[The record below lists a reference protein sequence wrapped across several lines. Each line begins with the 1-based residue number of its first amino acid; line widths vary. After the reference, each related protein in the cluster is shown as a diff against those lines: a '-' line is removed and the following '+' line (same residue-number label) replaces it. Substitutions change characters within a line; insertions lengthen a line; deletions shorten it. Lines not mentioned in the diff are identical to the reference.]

1 MRRKRFLYWLSV
13 VLGIFLIFFGGG
25 NLTSADTVSDVNS
38 AISTGLTEIAQQGSQ
53 IDSGADTALDVD
65 SAISAGL
72 AEIVQKGSK
81 IDAWDATC
89 LVFGDRI
96 TDLQAQYVYKSI
108 LKNNDFLSGGS
119 QGLNG
124 ISDVS
129 AVNGLVAIGKD
140 PTNVNGKNL
149 VANIVK
155 DANNPASDYSIVNDL
170 EALSTGSY
178 GQASE
183 TARTSLTKKLIGM
196 QDQKT
201 GLRNGLD
208 KVDYTARAILAL
220 SMNTNQPGAADA
232 LNTAVKAVSNHFY
245 QGNGGFADSSNTMFG
260 AENVY
265 DDVTMTNALASA
277 GVNVYVPLKGKT
289 DYVAPV
295 QRVLD
300 QHPVSAGN
308 SAMLIQQATWAFEQ
322 ARFTRN
328 GGKGSI
334 FAFNQTDAAKYG
346 EIVSIKAAAITKKWS
361 IIDDPQATAAA
372 QSDALNLVDQILA
385 TYVSKLSAD
394 STSSAAIADRAAGV
408 TAFNHVTVSHA
419 APATP
424 VTPPT
429 VTNNNV
435 TVVNNPA
442 SSSSA
447 SSSSAATSTSSSSS
461 VPISTPTVSGKPVKV
476 NNPASSSSASSSSAA
491 TSTSSSSSVPIS
503 TPTVSGKPVKKASH
517 RSIVYALT
525 TVKLYRSS
533 NFTKSNLTK
542 TYKKRAR
549 INRPMFLVIS
559 QQTNKQGHAIYR
571 VKDMNSGKT
580 GYTLSGSKY
589 FAHAYYSAKVTRIKV
604 IYPKGINEY
613 GKVNLTSKKRHVK
626 KNASLSV
633 RKVVNYG
640 LSNRMQLT
648 NGRYITANKKLILAT
663 KIKKS
668 SQNTRPSTPTATTTG
683 TSTSTPPTNSGSTAT
698 ATTTTSS
705 KPTAT
710 TGTTT
715 TTNNS
720 PSATPTLPVAPIN
733 PVTPSND
740 AKTIT
745 TTISIH
751 ADGATIASGSIKVN
765 SGASAFDA
773 LQAFAKQQ
781 GLALTHKGSGA
792 TAYVTGISG
801 YNAGPAGTMTG
812 WLYSVNGTE
821 PGSSMGVYPLKDG
834 DTISMNYNK

>member
-1 MRRKRFLYWLSV
+1 MKRKQFLYWLSI
-13 VLGIFLIFFGGG
+13 VLGIFLIFFSGG
-25 NLTSADTVSDVNS
+25 NSSRADTASDVNS

-53 IDSGADTALDVD
+53 ID
-65 SAISAGL
+65 
-72 AEIVQKGSK
+72 
-81 IDAWDATC
+81 AWDATC
-89 LVFGDRI
+89 LVFGDNGI
-96 TDLQAQYVYKSI
+96 TDLQAQYAYKSI

-149 VANIVK
+149 VADIVK

-170 EALSTGSY
+170 QALSTGSY

-196 QDQKT
+196 QDHKT
-201 GLRNGLD
+201 GLWNGFD
-208 KVDYTARAILAL
+208 KVDYTGRAILAL
-220 SMNTNQPGAADA
+220 SMNTNQPGVADA
-232 LNTAVKAVSNHFY
+232 LNTAVKAVSNHLY
-245 QGNGGFADSSNTMFG
+245 QENGGFADSSNTMFG
-260 AENVY
+260 AENAY
-265 DDVTMTNALASA
+265 NDVTMTNALASA
-277 GVNVYVPLKGKT
+277 GVNVYVPLKEKT

-295 QRVLD
+295 QRALD
-300 QHPVSAGN
+300 QHPVSPVSAGN
-308 SAMLIQQATWAFEQ
+308 SAMLIQQATWTFEQ

-334 FAFNQTDAAKYG
+334 FAFNQADAAKPG
-346 EIVSIKAAAITKKWS
+346 EIVSIKAAAITKKQS
-361 IIDDPQATAAA
+361 IINDPQATAAA
-372 QSDALNLVDQILA
+372 KSDALNLVDQILA

-424 VTPPT
+424 ATPPT

-435 TVVNNPA
+435 TV
-442 SSSSA
+442 
-447 SSSSAATSTSSSSS
+447 
-461 VPISTPTVSGKPVKV
+461 V

-604 IYPKGINEY
+604 INPKGINEY

-668 SQNTRPSTPTATTTG
+668 SQNTRPSKPTATTTG
-683 TSTSTPPTNSGSTAT
+683 TSTSTPPTKSGSTAT
-698 ATTTTSS
+698 TTTTTSS

-720 PSATPTLPVAPIN
+720 PSATPTLPVAPTN

-773 LQAFAKQQ
+773 LQAFSQQQ
-781 GLALTHKGSGA
+781 GLALTYKGSGA
-792 TAYVTGISG
+792 TAYVTGING

-821 PGSSMGVYPLKDG
+821 PGLSMGAYTLKDG
-834 DTISMNYNK
+834 DSISMTYNK

>member
-1 MRRKRFLYWLSV
+1 MKRKQFLYRFSI
-13 VLGIFLIFFGGG
+13 VLGIFLIFFSGG
-25 NLTSADTVSDVNS
+25 NSSRADAASAYNYGLTKVKGPQKNSEVYTVSD
-38 AISTGLTEIAQQGSQ
+38 A
-53 IDSGADTALDVD
+53 VD

-72 AEIVQKGSK
+72 AKIAQKGPK
-81 IDAWDATC
+81 IDAWDATS
-89 LVFGDRI
+89 LVLGDRI
-96 TDLQAQYVYKSI
+96 TDLQAQYAYESI

-119 QGLNG
+119 QGLDG

-201 GLRNGLD
+201 GLWNGPD

-220 SMNTNQPGAADA
+220 SMNTNQPGAAAA

-245 QGNGGFADSSNTMFG
+245 QKNGGFAEMHG
-260 AENVY
+260 AENAY
-265 DDVTMTNALASA
+265 NDVTMTNALASA
-277 GVNVYVPLKGKT
+277 GVNVYAPLEDKT

-300 QHPVSAGN
+300 QHLFSAGN
-308 SAMLIQQATWAFEQ
+308 SAMLIQQATLAFEQ

-334 FAFNQTDAAKYG
+334 FAFNQTDAAKPG
-346 EIVSIKAAAITKKWS
+346 EIVNIKDAAIAKKRS
-361 IIDDPQATAAA
+361 IIRSSISDPQATAAA
-372 QSDALNLVDQILA
+372 VNDAINLVDKILV
-385 TYVSKLSAD
+385 TYVSKLRAD

-408 TAFNHVTVSHA
+408 KEINNVTVSHA
-419 APATP
+419 APA
-424 VTPPT
+424 TPPT

-447 SSSSAATSTSSSSS
+447 SSSSS
-461 VPISTPTVSGKPVKV
+461 
-476 NNPASSSSASSSSAA
+476 A

-571 VKDMNSGKT
+571 VKDINSGKT

-589 FAHAYYSAKVTRIKV
+589 FAPAYYSAKVTRIKV
-604 IYPKGINEY
+604 INPKGINEY

-640 LSNRMQLT
+640 LYSRMQLT

-668 SQNTRPSTPTATTTG
+668 SQNTRLSTPTATTG
-683 TSTSTPPTNSGSTAT
+683 
-698 ATTTTSS
+698 
-705 KPTAT
+705 
-710 TGTTT
+710 
-715 TTNNS
+715 NN
-720 PSATPTLPVAPIN
+720 
-733 PVTPSND
+733 
-740 AKTIT
+740 
-745 TTISIH
+745 H
-751 ADGATIASGSIKVN
+751 
-765 SGASAFDA
+765 
-773 LQAFAKQQ
+773 
-781 GLALTHKGSGA
+781 
-792 TAYVTGISG
+792 
-801 YNAGPAGTMTG
+801 
-812 WLYSVNGTE
+812 
-821 PGSSMGVYPLKDG
+821 
-834 DTISMNYNK
+834 NY

>member
-170 EALSTGSY
+170 QALSTGSY

-183 TARTSLTKKLIGM
+183 TARTSLTKKLIWM
-196 QDQKT
+196 QDQQT
-201 GLRNGLD
+201 GLWNEFD
-208 KVDYTARAILAL
+208 KVDYTGRAILAL

-232 LNTAVKAVSNHFY
+232 LNTAVKAVSNSLY
-245 QGNGGFADSSNTMFG
+245 QENGGFADSSN
-260 AENVY
+260 AENAY

-447 SSSSAATSTSSSSS
+447 SSSSS
-461 VPISTPTVSGKPVKV
+461 
-476 NNPASSSSASSSSAA
+476 A

-559 QQTNKQGHAIYR
+559 QQTNKQGYAIYR

-604 IYPKGINEY
+604 INPKGINEY

-640 LSNRMQLT
+640 RSNRMQLT

-698 ATTTTSS
+698 TTTTG
-705 KPTAT
+705 TA

-720 PSATPTLPVAPIN
+720 SSATPTLPVAPTN

-765 SGASAFDA
+765 SGASALDA
-773 LQAFAKQQ
+773 LQEFAQKKR
-781 GLALTHKGSGA
+781 LALTYKGSGA

>member
-1 MRRKRFLYWLSV
+1 MKRKQFLYWFSI
-13 VLGIFLIFFGGG
+13 VLGIFLIFFSGG
-25 NLTSADTVSDVNS
+25 NSSRADAASDFSS

-53 IDSGADTALDVD
+53 IDSGADTASDVD

-72 AEIVQKGSK
+72 AEIIAQQGSK

-96 TDLQAQYVYKSI
+96 TDLQAQYAYKSI
-108 LKNNDFLSGGS
+108 LNNNDFLSGGS

-201 GLRNGLD
+201 GLWNGFD

-245 QGNGGFADSSNTMFG
+245 QENGGFADSSNTMYG

-265 DDVTMTNALASA
+265 NDVTMTNALASA
-277 GVNVYVPLKGKT
+277 GVNVYVPLKEKT
-289 DYVAPV
+289 DYIAPV

-308 SAMLIQQATWAFEQ
+308 SAMLIQQATLAFEQ

-361 IIDDPQATAAA
+361 IINDPQATAAA
-372 QSDALNLVDQILA
+372 KSDALNLVDQILA

-408 TAFNHVTVSHA
+408 TAINHVTVSHA

-435 TVVNNPA
+435 TV
-442 SSSSA
+442 
-447 SSSSAATSTSSSSS
+447 
-461 VPISTPTVSGKPVKV
+461 V

-571 VKDMNSGKT
+571 VKDMNLGKT

-640 LSNRMQLT
+640 LSNRIQLT
-648 NGRYITANKKLILAT
+648 NGRYITANKKFILAT

-698 ATTTTSS
+698 TTTTTSS

-720 PSATPTLPVAPIN
+720 PSATPTLPVAPTN

-765 SGASAFDA
+765 SGASALDA
-773 LQAFAKQQ
+773 LQAFAQQQ
-781 GLALTHKGSGA
+781 GLALTYKGSGA
-792 TAYVTGISG
+792 TAYVTGING

-821 PGSSMGVYPLKDG
+821 PGSSMGAYTLKDG
-834 DTISMNYNK
+834 DSILMTYNK

>member
-1 MRRKRFLYWLSV
+1 MKRKQFLYRFSI
-13 VLGIFLIFFGGG
+13 VLGISLIFFSGG
-25 NLTSADTVSDVNS
+25 NSSRADVASAYNYGLTKVKGPGPNSEVYTVSD
-38 AISTGLTEIAQQGSQ
+38 A
-53 IDSGADTALDVD
+53 VD

-72 AEIVQKGSK
+72 AEIAQKGPK

-96 TDLQAQYVYKSI
+96 TDSQAQYAYESI

-119 QGLNG
+119 QGLNR

-183 TARTSLTKKLIGM
+183 NARTSLTKKLIGM

-201 GLRNGLD
+201 GLWNGLD

-220 SMNTNQPGAADA
+220 SMNTNQPGVADA

-245 QGNGGFADSSNTMFG
+245 QKNGGFADSSNTMYG
-260 AENVY
+260 AENAY
-265 DDVTMTNALASA
+265 NDVTMTNALASA

-289 DYVAPV
+289 DYIAPV
-295 QRVLD
+295 QRALD
-300 QHPVSAGN
+300 QHLVSAGN
-308 SAMLIQQATWAFEQ
+308 RAMLIQQATWAFEQ

-334 FAFNQTDAAKYG
+334 FAFNQTDAAKHG
-346 EIVSIKAAAITKKWS
+346 EIVNIKDAAITKKRL
-361 IIDDPQATAAA
+361 IIIDPQATAAGK
-372 QSDALNLVDQILA
+372 SDALNLVDKILVK
-385 TYVSKLSAD
+385 YVRKLRAD

-408 TAFNHVTVSHA
+408 KEFNNVTVSHA
-419 APATP
+419 ARATP

-435 TVVNNPA
+435 TV
-442 SSSSA
+442 
-447 SSSSAATSTSSSSS
+447 
-461 VPISTPTVSGKPVKV
+461 V

-559 QQTNKQGHAIYR
+559 QQMNKQGHAIYR

-604 IYPKGINEY
+604 INPKGINEY

-698 ATTTTSS
+698 TTTTTSS

-720 PSATPTLPVAPIN
+720 PSATPTLPVALTN

-751 ADGATIASGSIKVN
+751 ADGATIASGSIKVS

-773 LQAFAKQQ
+773 LQAFAQQQ
-781 GLALTHKGSGA
+781 GLALTYKGSGA
-792 TAYVTGISG
+792 TTYVTGING

-821 PGSSMGVYPLKDG
+821 PGSSMGAYTLKDG
-834 DTISMNYNK
+834 DSISMTYNK

>member
-1 MRRKRFLYWLSV
+1 MKRKQFLYWLSI
-13 VLGIFLIFFGGG
+13 VLGIFLIFFSGG
-25 NLTSADTVSDVNS
+25 NSSRADTASDVNS

-53 IDSGADTALDVD
+53 ID
-65 SAISAGL
+65 
-72 AEIVQKGSK
+72 
-81 IDAWDATC
+81 AWDATC
-89 LVFGDRI
+89 LVFGDNGI
-96 TDLQAQYVYKSI
+96 TDLQAQYAYKSI

-149 VANIVK
+149 VADIVK

-170 EALSTGSY
+170 QALSTGSY

-196 QDQKT
+196 QDHKT
-201 GLRNGLD
+201 GLWNGFD
-208 KVDYTARAILAL
+208 KVDYTGRAILAL

-232 LNTAVKAVSNHFY
+232 LNTAVKAVSNHLY
-245 QGNGGFADSSNTMFG
+245 QENGGFADSSNTMFG
-260 AENVY
+260 AENAY
-265 DDVTMTNALASA
+265 NDVTMTNALASA
-277 GVNVYVPLKGKT
+277 GVNVYVPLKEKT

-295 QRVLD
+295 QRALD
-300 QHPVSAGN
+300 QHPVSPVSAGN
-308 SAMLIQQATWAFEQ
+308 SAMLIQQATWTFEQ

-334 FAFNQTDAAKYG
+334 FAFNQADAAKPG
-346 EIVSIKAAAITKKWS
+346 EIVSIKAAAITKKQS
-361 IIDDPQATAAA
+361 IINDPQATAAA
-372 QSDALNLVDQILA
+372 KSDALNLVDQILA

-424 VTPPT
+424 ATPPT

-435 TVVNNPA
+435 TV
-442 SSSSA
+442 
-447 SSSSAATSTSSSSS
+447 
-461 VPISTPTVSGKPVKV
+461 V

-604 IYPKGINEY
+604 INPKGINEY

-668 SQNTRPSTPTATTTG
+668 SQNTRPSKPTATTTG
-683 TSTSTPPTNSGSTAT
+683 TSTSTPPTKSGSTAT
-698 ATTTTSS
+698 TTTTTSS

-715 TTNNS
+715 TTNS
-720 PSATPTLPVAPIN
+720 PSATPTLPVAPTN

-773 LQAFAKQQ
+773 LQAFSQQQ
-781 GLALTHKGSGA
+781 GLALTYKGSGA
-792 TAYVTGISG
+792 TAYVTGING

-821 PGSSMGVYPLKDG
+821 PGLSMGAYTLKDG
-834 DTISMNYNK
+834 DSISMTYNK

>member
-1 MRRKRFLYWLSV
+1 M
-13 VLGIFLIFFGGG
+13 IFFSGG
-25 NLTSADTVSDVNS
+25 NSSRADAASDFSS

-53 IDSGADTALDVD
+53 IDSGADTASDVD

-72 AEIVQKGSK
+72 AEIIAQQGSK

-96 TDLQAQYVYKSI
+96 TDLQAQYAYKSI
-108 LKNNDFLSGGS
+108 LNNNDFLSGGS

-201 GLRNGLD
+201 GLWNGFD

-245 QGNGGFADSSNTMFG
+245 QENGGFADSSNTMYG

-265 DDVTMTNALASA
+265 NDVTMTNALASA
-277 GVNVYVPLKGKT
+277 GVNVYVPLKEKT
-289 DYVAPV
+289 DYIAPV

-308 SAMLIQQATWAFEQ
+308 SAMLIQQATLAFEQ

-361 IIDDPQATAAA
+361 IINDPQATAAA
-372 QSDALNLVDQILA
+372 KSDALNLVDQILA

-408 TAFNHVTVSHA
+408 TAINHVTVSHA

-435 TVVNNPA
+435 TV
-442 SSSSA
+442 
-447 SSSSAATSTSSSSS
+447 
-461 VPISTPTVSGKPVKV
+461 V

-571 VKDMNSGKT
+571 VKDMNLGKT

-640 LSNRMQLT
+640 LSNRIQLT
-648 NGRYITANKKLILAT
+648 NGRYITANKKFILAT

-698 ATTTTSS
+698 TTTTTSS

-720 PSATPTLPVAPIN
+720 PSATPTLPVAPTN

-765 SGASAFDA
+765 SGASALDA
-773 LQAFAKQQ
+773 LQAFAQQQ
-781 GLALTHKGSGA
+781 GLALTYKGSGA
-792 TAYVTGISG
+792 TAYVTGING

-821 PGSSMGVYPLKDG
+821 PGSSMGAYTLKDG
-834 DTISMNYNK
+834 DSILMTYNK

>member
-1 MRRKRFLYWLSV
+1 MKRKQFLYRFSI
-13 VLGIFLIFFGGG
+13 VLGISLIFFSGG
-25 NLTSADTVSDVNS
+25 NSSRADAASASRADVASAYNYGLTKVKGPGPNSEVYTVSD
-38 AISTGLTEIAQQGSQ
+38 A
-53 IDSGADTALDVD
+53 VD

-72 AEIVQKGSK
+72 AEIAQKGPK

-96 TDLQAQYVYKSI
+96 TDSQAQYAYESI

-119 QGLNG
+119 QGLNR

-183 TARTSLTKKLIGM
+183 NARTSLTKKLIGM

-201 GLRNGLD
+201 GLWNGLD

-220 SMNTNQPGAADA
+220 SMNTNQPGVADA

-245 QGNGGFADSSNTMFG
+245 QKNGGFADSSNTMYG
-260 AENVY
+260 AENAY
-265 DDVTMTNALASA
+265 NDVTMTNALASA

-289 DYVAPV
+289 DYIAPV
-295 QRVLD
+295 QRALD
-300 QHPVSAGN
+300 QHLVSAGN
-308 SAMLIQQATWAFEQ
+308 RAMLIQQATWAFEQ
-322 ARFTRN
+322 ARFTRK

-334 FAFNQTDAAKYG
+334 FAFNQTDAAKHG
-346 EIVSIKAAAITKKWS
+346 EIVNIKDAAITKKRS
-361 IIDDPQATAAA
+361 IIIDPQATAAA
-372 QSDALNLVDQILA
+372 KSDALNLVDKILVK
-385 TYVSKLSAD
+385 YVRKLRAD

-408 TAFNHVTVSHA
+408 KEFNNVTVSHA
-419 APATP
+419 ARATP

-435 TVVNNPA
+435 TV
-442 SSSSA
+442 
-447 SSSSAATSTSSSSS
+447 
-461 VPISTPTVSGKPVKV
+461 V

-559 QQTNKQGHAIYR
+559 KQMNKQGHAIYR

-604 IYPKGINEY
+604 INPKGINEY

-698 ATTTTSS
+698 
-705 KPTAT
+705 TAT

-720 PSATPTLPVAPIN
+720 PSATPTLPVALTNPVALTK

-751 ADGATIASGSIKVN
+751 ADGATIASGSIKVS

-773 LQAFAKQQ
+773 LQAFAQQQ
-781 GLALTHKGSGA
+781 GLALTYKGSGA
-792 TAYVTGISG
+792 TTYVTGING
-801 YNAGPAGTMTG
+801 YNAGPVGTMTG

-821 PGSSMGVYPLKDG
+821 PGSSMGAYTLKDG
-834 DTISMNYNK
+834 DSISMTYNK

>member
-1 MRRKRFLYWLSV
+1 MKRKQFLYWYSI
-13 VLGIFLIFFGGG
+13 VLGIFLIFFSGG
-25 NLTSADTVSDVNS
+25 NSARADTASDVNS
-38 AISTGLTEIAQQGSQ
+38 AISTGLTEIAQRGSQ
-53 IDSGADTALDVD
+53 
-65 SAISAGL
+65 
-72 AEIVQKGSK
+72 

-89 LVFGDRI
+89 LVFGDNGI
-96 TDLQAQYVYKSI
+96 TDLQAQYAYKSI

-149 VANIVK
+149 VADIVK
-155 DANNPASDYSIVNDL
+155 DANNPASNYSIVNDL
-170 EALSTGSY
+170 QALSTGSY

-196 QDQKT
+196 QDKKT
-201 GLRNGLD
+201 GLWNGFD
-208 KVDYTARAILAL
+208 KVDYNGRAILAL

-232 LNTAVKAVSNHFY
+232 LNTAVKAVSNYLY
-245 QGNGGFADSSNTMFG
+245 QKNGGFADSNTMFG
-260 AENVY
+260 AENAY

-308 SAMLIQQATWAFEQ
+308 SAMLIQQATWTFEQ

-334 FAFNQTDAAKYG
+334 FAFNQADAAKPG
-346 EIVSIKAAAITKKWS
+346 EIVSIKAAAITKKQS
-361 IIDDPQATAAA
+361 IINDPQATAAA
-372 QSDALNLVDQILA
+372 KSDALNLVDQILA

-394 STSSAAIADRAAGV
+394 STSSATIADRAAGV

-429 VTNNNV
+429 VT
-435 TVVNNPA
+435 
-442 SSSSA
+442 
-447 SSSSAATSTSSSSS
+447 
-461 VPISTPTVSGKPVKV
+461 

-503 TPTVSGKPVKKASH
+503 TPTVSGKPVKKSSH

-604 IYPKGINEY
+604 INPKGINEY

-640 LSNRMQLT
+640 RSNRMQLT

-683 TSTSTPPTNSGSTAT
+683 T
-698 ATTTTSS
+698 
-705 KPTAT
+705 
-710 TGTTT
+710 TT

-720 PSATPTLPVAPIN
+720 PSATPTLPVAPTN

-773 LQAFAKQQ
+773 LQAFAQQQ
-781 GLALTHKGSGA
+781 GLALTYKGSGA
-792 TAYVTGISG
+792 TAYVTGING

-821 PGSSMGVYPLKDG
+821 PGSSMGVYTLKDG
-834 DTISMNYNK
+834 DSISMTYNK

>member
-1 MRRKRFLYWLSV
+1 MKRKQFLYWLSI
-13 VLGIFLIFFGGG
+13 VLGIFLIFFSGG
-25 NLTSADTVSDVNS
+25 NSSRADTASDVNS

-53 IDSGADTALDVD
+53 ID
-65 SAISAGL
+65 
-72 AEIVQKGSK
+72 
-81 IDAWDATC
+81 AWDATC
-89 LVFGDRI
+89 LVFGDNGI
-96 TDLQAQYVYKSI
+96 TDLQAQYAYKSI

-149 VANIVK
+149 VADIVK

-170 EALSTGSY
+170 QALSTGSY

-196 QDQKT
+196 QDHKT
-201 GLRNGLD
+201 GLWNGFD
-208 KVDYTARAILAL
+208 KVDYTGRAILAL

-232 LNTAVKAVSNHFY
+232 LNTAVKAVSNHLY
-245 QGNGGFADSSNTMFG
+245 QENGGFADSSNTMFG
-260 AENVY
+260 AENAY
-265 DDVTMTNALASA
+265 NDVTMTNALASA
-277 GVNVYVPLKGKT
+277 GVNVYVPLKEKT

-295 QRVLD
+295 QRALD
-300 QHPVSAGN
+300 QHPVSPVSAGN
-308 SAMLIQQATWAFEQ
+308 SAMLIQQATWTFEQ

-334 FAFNQTDAAKYG
+334 FAFNQADAAKPG
-346 EIVSIKAAAITKKWS
+346 EIVSIKAAAITKKQS
-361 IIDDPQATAAA
+361 IINDPQATAAA
-372 QSDALNLVDQILA
+372 KSDALNLVDQILA

-424 VTPPT
+424 ATPPT

-435 TVVNNPA
+435 TV
-442 SSSSA
+442 
-447 SSSSAATSTSSSSS
+447 
-461 VPISTPTVSGKPVKV
+461 V

-604 IYPKGINEY
+604 INPKGINEY

-668 SQNTRPSTPTATTTG
+668 SQNTRPSKPTATTTG
-683 TSTSTPPTNSGSTAT
+683 TSTSTPPTKSGSTAT
-698 ATTTTSS
+698 TTTTTSS

-720 PSATPTLPVAPIN
+720 PSATPTLPVAPTN

-773 LQAFAKQQ
+773 LQAFSQQQ
-781 GLALTHKGSGA
+781 GLALTYKGSGA
-792 TAYVTGISG
+792 TAYVTGING

-821 PGSSMGVYPLKDG
+821 PGLSMGAYTLKDG
-834 DTISMNYNK
+834 DSISMTYNK

>member
-1 MRRKRFLYWLSV
+1 MKRKQFLYRFSI
-13 VLGIFLIFFGGG
+13 VLGIFLIFFSGG
-25 NLTSADTVSDVNS
+25 NSSRADAASASRADVASAYNYGLTKVKGPKIDSEVYTVSD
-38 AISTGLTEIAQQGSQ
+38 A
-53 IDSGADTALDVD
+53 VD

-72 AEIVQKGSK
+72 AEIAQKGPK

-96 TDLQAQYVYKSI
+96 TDSQAQYAYESI

-201 GLRNGLD
+201 GLWNGFD

-245 QGNGGFADSSNTMFG
+245 QKNGGFADSSNTMFG
-260 AENVY
+260 AENAY
-265 DDVTMTNALASA
+265 NDVTMTNALASA
-277 GVNVYVPLKGKT
+277 GVNVYAPLKDKT

-322 ARFTRN
+322 ARFTKNGFTKN

-334 FAFNQTDAAKYG
+334 FAFNQTDAAKPG
-346 EIVSIKAAAITKKWS
+346 EIVNIKDAAIAKKRS
-361 IIDDPQATAAA
+361 IIRSSISDPQATDAAVN
-372 QSDALNLVDQILA
+372 DAINLVDKILA
-385 TYVSKLSAD
+385 TYVSKLRAD

-408 TAFNHVTVSHA
+408 KELNNVTVSHA

-447 SSSSAATSTSSSSS
+447 SSSSS
-461 VPISTPTVSGKPVKV
+461 
-476 NNPASSSSASSSSAA
+476 A

-571 VKDMNSGKT
+571 VKDINSGKT

-589 FAHAYYSAKVTRIKV
+589 FAPAYYSANSAKVTRIKV
-604 IYPKGINEY
+604 INPKGINEY

-668 SQNTRPSTPTATTTG
+668 SQNTRLSTPTATTVI
-683 TSTSTPPTNSGSTAT
+683 
-698 ATTTTSS
+698 
-705 KPTAT
+705 
-710 TGTTT
+710 TT

-720 PSATPTLPVAPIN
+720 PSATPTLPVATTVITTTIN
-733 PVTPSND
+733 NSPSATPTLPVAPTNPDTPSND

-773 LQAFAKQQ
+773 LQAFAQQ
-781 GLALTHKGSGA
+781 KGLALTYKGSGA
-792 TAYVTGISG
+792 TTYVTGING
-801 YNAGPAGTMTG
+801 YNAGPAGTWTG

-821 PGSSMGVYPLKDG
+821 PGSSMGAYTLKDG
-834 DTISMNYNK
+834 DSISMIYNK

>member
-1 MRRKRFLYWLSV
+1 MKRKQFLYWFSI
-13 VLGIFLIFFGGG
+13 VLGIFLIFFSGG
-25 NLTSADTVSDVNS
+25 NSSRADAASDFSS

-53 IDSGADTALDVD
+53 IDSGADTASDVD

-72 AEIVQKGSK
+72 AEIIAQQGSK

-96 TDLQAQYVYKSI
+96 TDLQAQYAYKSI
-108 LKNNDFLSGGS
+108 LNNNDFLSGGS

-201 GLRNGLD
+201 GLWNGFD

-245 QGNGGFADSSNTMFG
+245 QENGGFADSSNTMYG

-265 DDVTMTNALASA
+265 NDVTMTNALASA
-277 GVNVYVPLKGKT
+277 GVNVYVPLKEKT
-289 DYVAPV
+289 DYIAPV

-308 SAMLIQQATWAFEQ
+308 SAMLIQQATLAFEQ

-361 IIDDPQATAAA
+361 IINDPQATAAA
-372 QSDALNLVDQILA
+372 KSDALNLVDQILA

-408 TAFNHVTVSHA
+408 TAINHVTVSHA

-435 TVVNNPA
+435 TV
-442 SSSSA
+442 
-447 SSSSAATSTSSSSS
+447 
-461 VPISTPTVSGKPVKV
+461 V

-571 VKDMNSGKT
+571 VKDMNLGKT

-640 LSNRMQLT
+640 LSNRIQLT
-648 NGRYITANKKLILAT
+648 NGRYITANKKFILAT

-683 TSTSTPPTNSGSTAT
+683 TSPSTPPTNSGSTAT
-698 ATTTTSS
+698 TTTTTSS

-720 PSATPTLPVAPIN
+720 PSATPTLPVAPTN

-765 SGASAFDA
+765 SGASALDA
-773 LQAFAKQQ
+773 LQAFAQQQ
-781 GLALTHKGSGA
+781 GLALTYKGSGA
-792 TAYVTGISG
+792 TAYVTGING

-821 PGSSMGVYPLKDG
+821 PGSSMGAYTLKDG
-834 DTISMNYNK
+834 DSILMTYNK

>member
-1 MRRKRFLYWLSV
+1 MKRKQFLYWLSI
-13 VLGIFLIFFGGG
+13 VLGIFLIFFSGG
-25 NLTSADTVSDVNS
+25 NSSRADTASDVNS

-53 IDSGADTALDVD
+53 ID
-65 SAISAGL
+65 
-72 AEIVQKGSK
+72 
-81 IDAWDATC
+81 AWDATC
-89 LVFGDRI
+89 LVFGDNGI
-96 TDLQAQYVYKSI
+96 TDLQAQYAYKSI

-149 VANIVK
+149 VADIVK

-170 EALSTGSY
+170 QALSTGSY

-183 TARTSLTKKLIGM
+183 TARTSLTKQLIGM

-201 GLRNGLD
+201 GLWNGFD
-208 KVDYTARAILAL
+208 KVDYTGRAILAL

-232 LNTAVKAVSNHFY
+232 LNTAVKAVSNHLY
-245 QGNGGFADSSNTMFG
+245 QENGGFADSSNTMFG
-260 AENVY
+260 AENAY
-265 DDVTMTNALASA
+265 NDVTMTNALASA
-277 GVNVYVPLKGKT
+277 GVNVYVPLKEKT

-295 QRVLD
+295 QRALD
-300 QHPVSAGN
+300 QHPVSPVSAGN
-308 SAMLIQQATWAFEQ
+308 SAMLIQQATWTFEQ

-334 FAFNQTDAAKYG
+334 FAFNQADAAKPG
-346 EIVSIKAAAITKKWS
+346 EIVSIKAAAITKKQS
-361 IIDDPQATAAA
+361 IINDPQATAAA
-372 QSDALNLVDQILA
+372 KSDALNLVDQILA

-447 SSSSAATSTSSSSS
+447 SSSSS
-461 VPISTPTVSGKPVKV
+461 
-476 NNPASSSSASSSSAA
+476 A

-503 TPTVSGKPVKKASH
+503 TPTVSGKPVKKARQ
-517 RSIVYALT
+517 RSVVYALT
-525 TVKLYRSS
+525 TIKLYRNS
-533 NFTKSNLTK
+533 NFTKSSLIK
-542 TYKKRAR
+542 TYPKRAR
-549 INRPMFLVIS
+549 VNRPMFLVIS

-604 IYPKGINEY
+604 INPKGINEY

-640 LSNRMQLT
+640 RSNRMQLT

-698 ATTTTSS
+698 TTTTTSS

-710 TGTTT
+710 TGTATGTTT

-720 PSATPTLPVAPIN
+720 PSATPTLPVAPTN

-751 ADGATIASGSIKVN
+751 ADGATIASGSVKVKK
-765 SGASAFDA
+765 GATAFDA
-773 LQAFAKQQ
+773 LQAFAQQ
-781 GLALTHKGSGA
+781 KGLALTYTGSGA
-792 TAYVTGISG
+792 TAYVTGING
-801 YNAGPAGTMTG
+801 FNAGPAGTMTG

>member
-1 MRRKRFLYWLSV
+1 MKRKKFLYRFSI
-13 VLGIFLIFFGGG
+13 VLGISLIFFSGG
-25 NLTSADTVSDVNS
+25 NSSRADAASASRADVASAYNYGLTKVKGPGPNSEVYTVSD
-38 AISTGLTEIAQQGSQ
+38 A
-53 IDSGADTALDVD
+53 VD

-72 AEIVQKGSK
+72 AEIAQKGPK

-96 TDLQAQYVYKSI
+96 TDSQAQYAYESI

-183 TARTSLTKKLIGM
+183 NARTSLTKKLIGM

-201 GLRNGLD
+201 GLWNGLD

-220 SMNTNQPGAADA
+220 SMNTNQPGVADA

-245 QGNGGFADSSNTMFG
+245 QKNGGFADSSNTMYG
-260 AENVY
+260 AENAY
-265 DDVTMTNALASA
+265 NDVTMTNALASA

-289 DYVAPV
+289 DYIAPV
-295 QRVLD
+295 QRALD
-300 QHPVSAGN
+300 QHLVSAGN
-308 SAMLIQQATWAFEQ
+308 RAMLIQQATWAFEQ
-322 ARFTRN
+322 ARFTRK

-334 FAFNQTDAAKYG
+334 FAFNQTDAAKHG
-346 EIVSIKAAAITKKWS
+346 EIVNIKDAAITKKRS
-361 IIDDPQATAAA
+361 IIIDPQATAAA
-372 QSDALNLVDQILA
+372 KSDALNLVDKILVK
-385 TYVSKLSAD
+385 YVRKLRAD

-408 TAFNHVTVSHA
+408 KEFNNVTVSHA
-419 APATP
+419 ARATP

-435 TVVNNPA
+435 TV
-442 SSSSA
+442 
-447 SSSSAATSTSSSSS
+447 
-461 VPISTPTVSGKPVKV
+461 V

-559 QQTNKQGHAIYR
+559 QQMNKQGHAIYR

-604 IYPKGINEY
+604 INPKGINEY

-698 ATTTTSS
+698 
-705 KPTAT
+705 TAT

-720 PSATPTLPVAPIN
+720 PSATPTLPVALTNPVALTK

-751 ADGATIASGSIKVN
+751 ADGATIASGSIKVS

-773 LQAFAKQQ
+773 LQAFAQQQ
-781 GLALTHKGSGA
+781 GLALTYKGSGA
-792 TAYVTGISG
+792 TTYVTGING
-801 YNAGPAGTMTG
+801 YNAGPVGTMTG

-821 PGSSMGVYPLKDG
+821 PGSSMGAYTLKDG
-834 DTISMNYNK
+834 DSISMTYNK

>member
-1 MRRKRFLYWLSV
+1 MKRKQFLYRFSI
-13 VLGIFLIFFGGG
+13 VLGISLIFFSGG
-25 NLTSADTVSDVNS
+25 NSSRADAASASRADVASAYNYGLTKVKGPGPNSEVYTVSD
-38 AISTGLTEIAQQGSQ
+38 A
-53 IDSGADTALDVD
+53 VD

-72 AEIVQKGSK
+72 AEIAQKGPK

-96 TDLQAQYVYKSI
+96 TDSQAQYAYESI

-129 AVNGLVAIGKD
+129 AVNGLVAIGKG

-183 TARTSLTKKLIGM
+183 NARTSLTKKLIGM

-201 GLRNGLD
+201 GLWNGLD

-220 SMNTNQPGAADA
+220 SMNTNQPGVADA

-245 QGNGGFADSSNTMFG
+245 QKNGGFADSSNTMYG
-260 AENVY
+260 AENAY
-265 DDVTMTNALASA
+265 NDVTMTNALASA

-289 DYVAPV
+289 DYIAPV
-295 QRVLD
+295 QRALD
-300 QHPVSAGN
+300 QHLVSAGN
-308 SAMLIQQATWAFEQ
+308 RAMLIQQATWAFEQ
-322 ARFTRN
+322 ARFTRK

-334 FAFNQTDAAKYG
+334 FAFNQTDAAKHG
-346 EIVSIKAAAITKKWS
+346 EIVNIKDAAITKKRS
-361 IIDDPQATAAA
+361 IIIDPQATAAA
-372 QSDALNLVDQILA
+372 KSDALNLVDKILVK
-385 TYVSKLSAD
+385 YVRKLRAD

-408 TAFNHVTVSHA
+408 KEFNNVTVSHA
-419 APATP
+419 ARATP

-435 TVVNNPA
+435 TV
-442 SSSSA
+442 
-447 SSSSAATSTSSSSS
+447 
-461 VPISTPTVSGKPVKV
+461 V

-559 QQTNKQGHAIYR
+559 KQMNKQGHAIYR

-604 IYPKGINEY
+604 INPKGINEY

-698 ATTTTSS
+698 
-705 KPTAT
+705 TAT

-720 PSATPTLPVAPIN
+720 PSATPTLPVALTNPVALTK

-751 ADGATIASGSIKVN
+751 ADGATIASGSIKVS

-773 LQAFAKQQ
+773 LQAFAQQQ
-781 GLALTHKGSGA
+781 GLALTYKGSGA
-792 TAYVTGISG
+792 TTYVTGING
-801 YNAGPAGTMTG
+801 YNAGPVGTMTG

-821 PGSSMGVYPLKDG
+821 PGSSMGAYTLKDG
-834 DTISMNYNK
+834 DSISMTYNK

>member
-1 MRRKRFLYWLSV
+1 MKRKQFLYWLSI
-13 VLGIFLIFFGGG
+13 VLGIFLIFFSGG
-25 NLTSADTVSDVNS
+25 NSSRADTASDVNS

-53 IDSGADTALDVD
+53 ID
-65 SAISAGL
+65 
-72 AEIVQKGSK
+72 
-81 IDAWDATC
+81 AWDATC
-89 LVFGDRI
+89 LVFGDNGI
-96 TDLQAQYVYKSI
+96 TDLQAQYAYKSI

-149 VANIVK
+149 VADIVK

-170 EALSTGSY
+170 QALSTGSY

-201 GLRNGLD
+201 GLWNGFD
-208 KVDYTARAILAL
+208 KVDYTGRAILAL

-232 LNTAVKAVSNHFY
+232 LNTAVKAVSNHLY
-245 QGNGGFADSSNTMFG
+245 QENGGFAGSNTMFG
-260 AENVY
+260 AENAY

-277 GVNVYVPLKGKT
+277 GVNVYVPLKEKT

-295 QRVLD
+295 QRALD
-300 QHPVSAGN
+300 QHPVSPVSAGN
-308 SAMLIQQATWAFEQ
+308 SAMLIQQATWTFEQ

-334 FAFNQTDAAKYG
+334 FAFNQTDAAKPG
-346 EIVSIKAAAITKKWS
+346 EIVSIKAAAITKKQS
-361 IIDDPQATAAA
+361 IINDPQATAAA
-372 QSDALNLVDQILA
+372 KSDALNLVDQILA

-447 SSSSAATSTSSSSS
+447 SSSSS
-461 VPISTPTVSGKPVKV
+461 
-476 NNPASSSSASSSSAA
+476 A

-580 GYTLSGSKY
+580 SYTLSGSKY

-604 IYPKGINEY
+604 INPKGINEY
-613 GKVNLTSKKRHVK
+613 GKVNLTSKKHHVK

-640 LSNRMQLT
+640 RSNRMQLT

-698 ATTTTSS
+698 TTTTTSS

-720 PSATPTLPVAPIN
+720 PSATPTLPVAPTN

-773 LQAFAKQQ
+773 LQKFTQQ
-781 GLALTHKGSGA
+781 KRLPLTCKGSGA
-792 TAYVTGISG
+792 TAYVTGING

-821 PGSSMGVYPLKDG
+821 PGSSMGVYTLKDG
-834 DTISMNYNK
+834 DSISMTYNK

>member
-1 MRRKRFLYWLSV
+1 M
-13 VLGIFLIFFGGG
+13 IFFSGG
-25 NLTSADTVSDVNS
+25 NSSRADTASDVNS

-96 TDLQAQYVYKSI
+96 TDLQAQYAYKSI

-201 GLRNGLD
+201 GLWNGLD

-245 QGNGGFADSSNTMFG
+245 QENGGFADSSNTMFG

-461 VPISTPTVSGKPVKV
+461 VPISTPTVSGKPVK
-476 NNPASSSSASSSSAA
+476 
-491 TSTSSSSSVPIS
+491 
-503 TPTVSGKPVKKASH
+503 KASH

-571 VKDMNSGKT
+571 VKDMNLGKT

-698 ATTTTSS
+698 TTTTTSS

-715 TTNNS
+715 TTNS
-720 PSATPTLPVAPIN
+720 PILIHLGATPTLPVAPTN

-773 LQAFAKQQ
+773 LQAFAQQQ
-781 GLALTHKGSGA
+781 GLALTYKGSGA
-792 TAYVTGISG
+792 TTYVTGIKG

-821 PGSSMGVYPLKDG
+821 PDSSMGAYTLKDG
-834 DTISMNYNK
+834 DSISMTYNK

>member
-1 MRRKRFLYWLSV
+1 MKRKQFLYWLSI
-13 VLGIFLIFFGGG
+13 VLGIFLIFFSGG
-25 NLTSADTVSDVNS
+25 NSSRADTASDVNS

-53 IDSGADTALDVD
+53 ID
-65 SAISAGL
+65 
-72 AEIVQKGSK
+72 
-81 IDAWDATC
+81 AWDATC
-89 LVFGDRI
+89 LVFRDNGI
-96 TDLQAQYVYKSI
+96 TDLQAQYAYKSI

-149 VANIVK
+149 VADIVK

-170 EALSTGSY
+170 QALSTGSY

-201 GLRNGLD
+201 GLWNGFD

-232 LNTAVKAVSNHFY
+232 LNTAVKAVSNHLY
-245 QGNGGFADSSNTMFG
+245 QENGGFAGSNTMFG
-260 AENVY
+260 AENAY

-277 GVNVYVPLKGKT
+277 GVNVYVPLKEKT

-295 QRVLD
+295 QRALD
-300 QHPVSAGN
+300 QHPVSPVSAGN
-308 SAMLIQQATWAFEQ
+308 SAMLIQQATWTFEQ

-334 FAFNQTDAAKYG
+334 FAFNQTDAAKPG
-346 EIVSIKAAAITKKWS
+346 EIASIKASAITKKQS
-361 IIDDPQATAAA
+361 IINDPQATAAA
-372 QSDALNLVDQILA
+372 KSDALNLVDQILA

-447 SSSSAATSTSSSSS
+447 SSSSS
-461 VPISTPTVSGKPVKV
+461 
-476 NNPASSSSASSSSAA
+476 A

-589 FAHAYYSAKVTRIKV
+589 FARAYYSAKVTRIKV
-604 IYPKGINEY
+604 INPKGINEY

-640 LSNRMQLT
+640 RSNRMQLT

-698 ATTTTSS
+698 TTTTG
-705 KPTAT
+705 TA
-710 TGTTT
+710 T

-720 PSATPTLPVAPIN
+720 PSATPTLPVAPTN

-773 LQAFAKQQ
+773 LQAFAQQQ
-781 GLALTHKGSGA
+781 GLALTYKGSGA
-792 TAYVTGISG
+792 TAYVTGING

-821 PGSSMGVYPLKDG
+821 PGSSMGVYTLKDG
-834 DTISMNYNK
+834 DSISMTYNK

>member
-1 MRRKRFLYWLSV
+1 MKRKQFLYWLSI
-13 VLGIFLIFFGGG
+13 VLGIFLIFFSGG
-25 NLTSADTVSDVNS
+25 NSSRADTASDVNS

-53 IDSGADTALDVD
+53 ID
-65 SAISAGL
+65 
-72 AEIVQKGSK
+72 
-81 IDAWDATC
+81 AWDATC
-89 LVFGDRI
+89 LVFGDNGI
-96 TDLQAQYVYKSI
+96 TDLQAQYAYKSI

-149 VANIVK
+149 VADIVK

-170 EALSTGSY
+170 QALSTGSY

-196 QDQKT
+196 RDKET
-201 GLRNGLD
+201 GLWNGFD
-208 KVDYTARAILAL
+208 KVDYTGRAILAL

-232 LNTAVKAVSNHFY
+232 LNTAVKAVSNHLY
-245 QGNGGFADSSNTMFG
+245 QENGGFADSSNTMFG
-260 AENVY
+260 AENAY

-277 GVNVYVPLKGKT
+277 GVNVYVPLKEKT

-295 QRVLD
+295 QRALD
-300 QHPVSAGN
+300 QHPVSPVSAGN
-308 SAMLIQQATWAFEQ
+308 SAMLIQQATWTFEQ

-334 FAFNQTDAAKYG
+334 FAFNQTDAAKPG
-346 EIVSIKAAAITKKWS
+346 EIVSIKAAAITKKQS
-361 IIDDPQATAAA
+361 IINDPQATAAA
-372 QSDALNLVDQILA
+372 KSDALNLVDQILA

-435 TVVNNPA
+435 TV
-442 SSSSA
+442 
-447 SSSSAATSTSSSSS
+447 
-461 VPISTPTVSGKPVKV
+461 V

-604 IYPKGINEY
+604 INPKGINEY

-698 ATTTTSS
+698 TT
-705 KPTAT
+705 T

-720 PSATPTLPVAPIN
+720 PSATPTLPVAPTN

-765 SGASAFDA
+765 SGASAIDA
-773 LQAFAKQQ
+773 LQAFAQQQ
-781 GLALTHKGSGA
+781 GLALTYKGSGA
-792 TAYVTGISG
+792 TAYVTGING

-821 PGSSMGVYPLKDG
+821 PGSSMGVYTLKDG
-834 DTISMNYNK
+834 DSISMTYNK

>member
-1 MRRKRFLYWLSV
+1 MKRKQFLYWYSI
-13 VLGIFLIFFGGG
+13 VLGIFLIFFSGG
-25 NLTSADTVSDVNS
+25 NSARADTASDVNS
-38 AISTGLTEIAQQGSQ
+38 AISTGLTEIAQRGSQ
-53 IDSGADTALDVD
+53 
-65 SAISAGL
+65 
-72 AEIVQKGSK
+72 

-89 LVFGDRI
+89 LVFGDNGI
-96 TDLQAQYVYKSI
+96 TDLQAQYAYKSI

-149 VANIVK
+149 VADIVK

-170 EALSTGSY
+170 QALSTGSY

-201 GLRNGLD
+201 GLWNGFD
-208 KVDYTARAILAL
+208 KVDYTGRAILAL

-232 LNTAVKAVSNHFY
+232 LNTAVKAVSNHLY
-245 QGNGGFADSSNTMFG
+245 QENGGFAGSNTMFG
-260 AENVY
+260 AENAY

-277 GVNVYVPLKGKT
+277 GVNVYVPLKEKT

-308 SAMLIQQATWAFEQ
+308 SAMLIQQATWTFEQ

-334 FAFNQTDAAKYG
+334 FAFNQTDAAKPG
-346 EIVSIKAAAITKKWS
+346 EIASIKAAAITKKQS
-361 IIDDPQATAAA
+361 IINDPQATAAA
-372 QSDALNLVDQILA
+372 KSDALNLVDQILA

-447 SSSSAATSTSSSSS
+447 SSSSS
-461 VPISTPTVSGKPVKV
+461 
-476 NNPASSSSASSSSAA
+476 A

-571 VKDMNSGKT
+571 VKDINSGKT

-604 IYPKGINEY
+604 INPKGINEY

-633 RKVVNYG
+633 RKVINYG
-640 LSNRMQLT
+640 RSNRMQLT

-698 ATTTTSS
+698 TTTTTSS

-710 TGTTT
+710 TGTATGTTT

-720 PSATPTLPVAPIN
+720 PSATPTLPVAPTN

-773 LQAFAKQQ
+773 LQAFARQQ
-781 GLALTHKGSGA
+781 RLALTYKGSGA
-792 TAYVTGISG
+792 TAYVTGING

-821 PGSSMGVYPLKDG
+821 PGSSMGVYTLKDG
-834 DTISMNYNK
+834 DSISMTYNK

>member
-1 MRRKRFLYWLSV
+1 MKRKQFLYWLSI
-13 VLGIFLIFFGGG
+13 VLGIFLIFFSGG
-25 NLTSADTVSDVNS
+25 NSSRADTASDVNS

-53 IDSGADTALDVD
+53 ID
-65 SAISAGL
+65 
-72 AEIVQKGSK
+72 
-81 IDAWDATC
+81 AWDATC
-89 LVFGDRI
+89 LVFGDNGI
-96 TDLQAQYVYKSI
+96 TDLQAQYAYKSI

-149 VANIVK
+149 VADIVK

-170 EALSTGSY
+170 QALSTGSY

-196 QDQKT
+196 QDHKT
-201 GLRNGLD
+201 GLWNGFD
-208 KVDYTARAILAL
+208 KVDYTGRAILAL

-232 LNTAVKAVSNHFY
+232 LNTAVKAVSNHLY
-245 QGNGGFADSSNTMFG
+245 QENGGFADSSNTMFG
-260 AENVY
+260 AENAY
-265 DDVTMTNALASA
+265 NDVTMTNALASA
-277 GVNVYVPLKGKT
+277 GVNVYVPLKEKT

-295 QRVLD
+295 QRALD
-300 QHPVSAGN
+300 QHPVSPVSAGN
-308 SAMLIQQATWAFEQ
+308 SAMLIQQATWTFEQ

-334 FAFNQTDAAKYG
+334 FAFNQADAAKPG
-346 EIVSIKAAAITKKWS
+346 EIVSIKAAAITKKQS
-361 IIDDPQATAAA
+361 IINDPQATAAA
-372 QSDALNLVDQILA
+372 KSDALNLVDQILA

-408 TAFNHVTVSHA
+408 TAFNHVTASHA

-424 VTPPT
+424 ATPPT

-435 TVVNNPA
+435 TV
-442 SSSSA
+442 
-447 SSSSAATSTSSSSS
+447 
-461 VPISTPTVSGKPVKV
+461 V

-604 IYPKGINEY
+604 INPKGINEY

-668 SQNTRPSTPTATTTG
+668 SQNTRPSKPTATTTG

-698 ATTTTSS
+698 TTTTTSS

-715 TTNNS
+715 TTNS
-720 PSATPTLPVAPIN
+720 PSATPTLPVAPTN

-773 LQAFAKQQ
+773 LQAFSQQQ
-781 GLALTHKGSGA
+781 GLALTYKGSGA
-792 TAYVTGISG
+792 TAYVTGING

-821 PGSSMGVYPLKDG
+821 PGLSMGAYTLKGG
-834 DTISMNYNK
+834 DSISMTYNK